1 MIMAAILL
9 DTYSRQILNED
20 QAVEML
26 YADPELDISNLC
38 LEDVSKFNSASAKLY
53 HNTMLKQLGELDLDV
68 VDFHKQNQNNWNMPN
83 KYKNMDIAKYILD
96 LCKTDAELQ
105 RVGKELL
112 LYQERG
118 MFKLLC
124 FLVYMVDV
132 MRDNNVVWGV
142 GRGSSVASY
151 VLYLIGIHKIN
162 SLYYDLDIEEFLR

>member
-1 MIMAAILL
+1 MAAIVL
-9 DTYSRQILNED
+9 DTYSRQIINED

-26 YADPELDISNLC
+26 YANPALNINNLC
-38 LEDVSKFNSASAKLY
+38 LDDVTKFNNASNKL
-53 HNTMLKQLGELDLDV
+53 HFNMILKQLGELDIDI
-68 VDFHKQNQNNWNMPN
+68 DEFHNNNTNDWNMPD
-83 KYKNMDIAKYILD
+83 KYKNLDIAKYLID

-112 LYQERG
+112 MYQERG

-124 FLVYMVDV
+124 FLVYLVDT

-151 VLYLIGIHKIN
+151 VLYLIGIHKID
-162 SLYYDLDIEEFLR
+162 SLYYDLDIDEFLR

>member
-1 MIMAAILL
+1 MTIML
-9 DTYSRQILNED
+9 DSYSRQIINED

-26 YADPELDISNLC
+26 YANPQLDISNLC
-38 LEDVSKFNSASAKLY
+38 LQDVTKFNDACNKLHY
-53 HNTMLKQLGELDLDV
+53 NTMLKQLGELDIDV
-68 VDFHKQNQNNWNMPN
+68 EEFHKQNQAEWNMPD
-83 KYKNMDIAKYILD
+83 KYKNLDIAKYLLD
-96 LCKTDAELQ
+96 LCKTDVELQ

-124 FLVYMVDV
+124 FLVYLVDI

-151 VLYLIGIHKIN
+151 VLYLIGVHKID
-162 SLYYDLDIEEFLR
+162 SIYYDLDVDEFLR

>member
-118 MFKLLC
+118 MFNLLC

-151 VLYLIGIHKIN
+151 VLYLIGIHKID
-162 SLYYDLDIEEFLR
+162 SIFYALDIEEFLR